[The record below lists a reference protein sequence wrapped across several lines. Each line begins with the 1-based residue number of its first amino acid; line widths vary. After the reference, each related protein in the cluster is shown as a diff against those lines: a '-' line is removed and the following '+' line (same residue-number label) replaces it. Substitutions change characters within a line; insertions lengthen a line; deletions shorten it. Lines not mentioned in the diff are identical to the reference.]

1 MKNLFCAM
9 CAAMAACSAAAMTRP
24 KAPNDVVD
32 GVEMY
37 SIADEAVRQTVI
49 AEGTASVYQ
58 GHPTMCRTA
67 DGKRLLAVWT
77 LGHGGH
83 DEPLAE
89 SADGGRTWTRVDGRL
104 PASFRTHHNCPS
116 LYRMTDAKG
125 KDRIWI
131 FSARKETSGKP
142 REWMPRVVSEDD
154 GLTWREEAP
163 LGPKF
168 WNVMTFSSVVAL
180 KEPGRYLGVYHRG
193 PEPMRDVKPLTVWA
207 SETRDGGFT
216 WSDPRQICALEGLS
230 PCEPWVFRSPK
241 GDELCCVLRENVKS
255 CPAYFITSR
264 DEGRTWT
271 APKPLPWILGMHR
284 HQGVQLKDGRLCVLG
299 RSLGRRSA
307 TSNWR
312 ENVTYKKFGAWIG
325 TYEQLKGEAPL
336 AGSKAIALLPNYHD
350 CDTGY
355 PGVVLMDDGSVVC
368 CTYGWYFP
376 DREAHKCSVV
386 ATRFHP
392 DEFR

>member
-1 MKNLFCAM
+1 MKNVFYAV

-24 KAPNDVVD
+24 KAPTDVVD

-37 SIADEAVRQTVI
+37 SIADETARQTVI
-49 AEGTASVYQ
+49 AEGTETVYQ

-89 SADGGRTWTRVDGRL
+89 SSDGGRTWTRVDERL
-104 PASFRTHHNCPS
+104 PASFKMHHNCPS

-131 FSARKETSGKP
+131 FSARKQVKGNP
-142 REWMPRVVSEDD
+142 VEWMPRVVSEDD

-180 KEPGRYLGVYHRG
+180 KEPGHYLGVYHRG

-230 PCEPWVFRSPK
+230 PCEPCVFRSPK
-241 GDELCCVLRENVKS
+241 GVELCCLMRENVKS
-255 CPAYFITSR
+255 NPSWFIVSR
-264 DEGRTWT
+264 DEGRTWSEPRR
-271 APKPLPWILGMHR
+271 APWILGAHR
-284 HQGVQLKDGRLCVLG
+284 HQLVQLGDGRLCVLFRG
-299 RSLGRRSA
+299 FGFFRNFRD
-307 TSNWR
+307 T
-312 ENVTYKKFGAWIG
+312 VTYKKFGAWIG

-336 AGSKAIALLPNYHD
+336 AGSKAICLLPNYHD

-355 PGVVLMDDGSVVC
+355 PGVVLLDDGTVVC
-368 CTYGWYFP
+368 CTYGWYHP
-376 DREAHKCSVV
+376 DTKAHKPSVV
-386 ATRFHP
+386 ATRFNP
-392 DEFR
+392 AEADGR